1 VTALR
6 PPQTGK
12 AVKTFLTR
20 RIISGLLSLA
30 GATFI
35 VFVISVGADDP
46 LLLYAKPG
54 GYGVDPAQLEV
65 LRTKLGLDKPVVVQ
79 WAYWIGRAAKGDLGR
94 SIFDERPITEKIGQR
109 IGATL
114 KLGVA
119 AWVFATLLGVPLGVL
134 AAVKRGTPWD
144 YVGRFFALFGQA
156 IPNFWLGI
164 VLVLI
169 FAVRLDWLPSS
180 TAGEGFISIRHMVLP
195 VVVLGTSTAA
205 GYLRIT
211 RSAMLEVLDS
221 EFIKLARAKGVMH
234 QWVIWKHAFRNALIP
249 PLTVSAVLLTAFITG
264 SVVTETV
271 FAWPG
276 LGRLAVDAVSQN
288 DFPLV
293 TGITLMF
300 VTAWVVMNFLV
311 DLAYAYV
318 DPRIRLA

>member
-1 VTALR
+1 MRA
-6 PPQTGK
+6 
-12 AVKTFLTR
+12 FLAR
-20 RIISGLLSLA
+20 RLVSSLLSLA

-54 GYGVDPAQLEV
+54 GYGVSPEQVQALKE
-65 LRTKLGLDKPVVVQ
+65 KLGLDKPVVVQ
-79 WAYWIGRAAKGDLGR
+79 WALWLGRAAKGDLGQ
-94 SIFDERPITEKIGQR
+94 SIFDERPVTRKIGDR

-114 KLGVA
+114 KLGIA
-119 AWVFATLLGVPLGVL
+119 SWVFATALGVPLGVL
-134 AAVKRGTPWD
+134 AAVRRGSLLD
-144 YVGRFFALFGQA
+144 YVGRSVALFGQA
-156 IPNFWLGI
+156 IPSFWLGI
-164 VLVLI
+164 ILVLI

-180 TAGEGFISIRHMVLP
+180 TAGEGFISVRHMVLP
-195 VVVLGTSTAA
+195 VVVLGMSTAA

-221 EFIKLARAKGVMH
+221 EFVKLARAKGVTN
-234 QWVIWKHAFRNALIP
+234 QWIIWKHAFRNALIP
-249 PLTVSAVLLTAFITG
+249 PLTVSAVLLTGFITG

-276 LGRLAVDAVSQN
+276 LGRLAVDSVSNN

-293 TGITLMF
+293 TGITLIF
-300 VTAWVVMNFLV
+300 VSAWVVMNFLV

-318 DPRIRLA
+318 DPRIRLI

>member
-1 VTALR
+1 MRRFLFR
-6 PPQTGK
+6 RFIS
-12 AVKTFLTR
+12 AV
-20 RIISGLLSLA
+20 LSLI

-54 GYGVDPAQLEV
+54 GYGVSDEQIQALKE
-65 LRTKLGLDKPVVVQ
+65 KLGLDKPIVVQ
-79 WAYWIGRAAKGDLGR
+79 YTLWIARAAKGDLGK
-94 SIFDERPITEKIGQR
+94 SIFDERDVSKKIAER

-119 AWVFATLLGVPLGVL
+119 SWIFATLLGIPLGVL
-134 AAVKRGTPWD
+134 AAIKRGTGWD
-144 YVGRFFALFGQA
+144 YFGRFVALFGQA

-169 FAVRLDWLPSS
+169 FTVRLDLLPSS
-180 TAGEGFISIRHMVLP
+180 TAGEGFISVRHMIMP

-211 RSAMLEVLDS
+211 RSAMLEVLDA
-221 EFIKLARAKGVMH
+221 EFIKLARSKGVGGSLI
-234 QWVIWKHAFRNALIP
+234 VWKHAFRNALIP
-249 PLTVSAVLLTAFITG
+249 PLTVSAILLTGFITG

-276 LGRLAVDAVSQN
+276 LGRLAVDSVAAN

-293 TGITLMF
+293 TGITLIF
-300 VTAWVVMNFLV
+300 VAAWVLMNFV
-311 DLAYAYV
+311 ADLLYAVV
-318 DPRIRLA
+318 DPRIRLS

>member
-1 VTALR
+1 MRRFLLR
-6 PPQTGK
+6 RFIS
-12 AVKTFLTR
+12 AV
-20 RIISGLLSLA
+20 LSLI

-35 VFVISVGADDP
+35 VFVISIGADDP

-54 GYGVDPAQLEV
+54 GYGVSPEQVQALKE
-65 LRTKLGLDKPVVVQ
+65 KLGLDKPIVVQ
-79 WAYWIGRAAKGDLGR
+79 YTLWFARAAKGDLGK
-94 SIFDERPITEKIGQR
+94 SIFDERDVSKKIAER

-119 AWVFATLLGVPLGVL
+119 SWIFATLLGVPLGVL
-134 AAVKRGTPWD
+134 AAVKRGSGWD
-144 YVGRFFALFGQA
+144 YLGRFVALFGQA

-169 FAVRLDWLPSS
+169 FTVRLDWLPSS
-180 TAGEGFISIRHMVLP
+180 TAGEGFISIKHMIMP

-211 RSAMLEVLDS
+211 RSAMLEVLDA
-221 EFIKLARAKGVMH
+221 EFIKLARSKGVGNSLI
-234 QWVIWKHAFRNALIP
+234 VWKHAFRNALIP
-249 PLTVSAVLLTAFITG
+249 PLTVSAILLTGFITG

-276 LGRLAVDAVSQN
+276 LGRLAVDSVAAN

-293 TGITLMF
+293 TGITLIF
-300 VTAWVVMNFLV
+300 VAAWVLMNFAA
-311 DLAYAYV
+311 DLMYAIV
-318 DPRIRLA
+318 DPRIRLS

>member
-1 VTALR
+1 MNVRRFLFR
-6 PPQTGK
+6 RFIS
-12 AVKTFLTR
+12 AV
-20 RIISGLLSLA
+20 LSLI

-54 GYGVDPAQLEV
+54 GYGVSDEQIQALKE
-65 LRTKLGLDKPVVVQ
+65 KLGLDKPIVVQ
-79 WAYWIGRAAKGDLGR
+79 YTLWIARAAKGDLGK
-94 SIFDERPITEKIGQR
+94 SIFDERDVSKKIAER

-119 AWVFATLLGVPLGVL
+119 SWIFATLLGIPLGVL
-134 AAVKRGTPWD
+134 AAIKRGTGWD
-144 YVGRFFALFGQA
+144 YFGRFVALFGQA

-169 FAVRLDWLPSS
+169 FTVRLDLLPSS
-180 TAGEGFISIRHMVLP
+180 TAGEGFISVRHMIMP

-211 RSAMLEVLDS
+211 RSAMLEVLDA
-221 EFIKLARAKGVMH
+221 EFIKLARSKGVGGSLI
-234 QWVIWKHAFRNALIP
+234 VWKHAFRNALIP
-249 PLTVSAVLLTAFITG
+249 PLTVSAILLTGFITG

-276 LGRLAVDAVSQN
+276 LGRLAVDSVAAN

-293 TGITLMF
+293 TGITLIF
-300 VTAWVVMNFLV
+300 VAAWVLMNFV
-311 DLAYAYV
+311 ADLLYAVV
-318 DPRIRLA
+318 DPRIRLS

>member
-1 VTALR
+1 M
-6 PPQTGK
+6 K
-12 AVKTFLTR
+12 SFLTR
-20 RIISGLLSLA
+20 RLVSAILSLA

-54 GYGVDPAQLEV
+54 GYGVAPEQVEALKK
-65 LRTKLGLDKPVVVQ
+65 KLGLDKPVVVQ
-79 WAYWIGRAAKGDLGR
+79 WALWLSRAARGDLGR
-94 SIFDERPITEKIGQR
+94 SIFDERPVSQKIGER
-109 IGATL
+109 VGVTI
-114 KLGVA
+114 KLGIS
-119 AWVFATLLGVPLGVL
+119 AWIFATLIGVPIGVL
-134 AAVKRGTPWD
+134 AAVKRGSVWD

-169 FAVRLDWLPSS
+169 FAVRLDLLPSS
-180 TAGEGFISIRHMVLP
+180 TVGEGFYSPRHYLLP
-195 VVVLGTSTAA
+195 VFVLSISTAA

-221 EFIKLARAKGVMH
+221 EFVKLARSKGVN
-234 QWVIWKHAFRNALIP
+234 QTFIVWKHAFRNALIP
-249 PLTVSAVLLTAFITG
+249 PLTVSAVLLTGFMTG
-264 SVVTETV
+264 SVVIETV
-271 FAWPG
+271 FALPG
-276 LGRLAVDAVSQN
+276 IGSLAVNSVQNN

-300 VTAWVVMNFLV
+300 VSAWVVMNFLV

-318 DPRIRLA
+318 DPRIRLT